1 MNLKI
6 RRTLKI
12 CLVGLVACLPLGWY
26 VWQFRNCTI
35 SSDPNDW
42 ASFGSYV
49 GGVYSVIVAL
59 LVVYIA
65 RDLTK
70 KDEVTARRKKAVEVL
85 YQQIIKVKSDRVDER
100 SVHKIYNLLEDN
112 KLYLSDRLY
121 NEVKNLADYFLEVK
135 GGTSV
140 VDIAREDR
148 VKEHLRMIYNA

>member
-1 MNLKI
+1 M
-6 RRTLKI
+6 
-12 CLVGLVACLPLGWY
+12 
-26 VWQFRNCTI
+26 
-35 SSDPNDW
+35 
-42 ASFGSYV
+42 
-49 GGVYSVIVAL
+49 IVAL

-85 YQQIIKVKSDRVDER
+85 HQQIIKVKSDRVDER
-100 SVHKIYNLLEDN
+100 SVHKIYNLLEEN
-112 KLYLSDRLY
+112 KLYLSDSLY

-140 VDIAREDR
+140 IDITRENR

>member
-6 RRTLKI
+6 SRRLKI
-12 CLVGLVACLPLGWY
+12 CFVGIVACLPLGCY
-26 VWQFRNCTI
+26 IWQFMNSSI
-35 SSDPNDW
+35 SADPNDW

-65 RDLTK
+65 RYLTK

-85 YQQIIKVKSDRVDER
+85 YLQIIKVKIERVDER
-100 SVHKIYNLLEDN
+100 SVQKIFNLLEEN
-112 KLYLSDRLY
+112 KIYLSDSLY
-121 NEVKNLADYFLEVK
+121 KEVKDLADYFLEVK
-135 GGTSV
+135 GGSSV
-140 VDIAREDR
+140 IDITREDR